1 MHNIQMVDLKG
12 QYQKIK
18 PEIDKALLDA
28 LDKTAFI
35 QGPEVKKF
43 EQELAGYNQVK
54 YCISCANGT
63 DALQIAMM
71 ALDLKPGDEVIVPAF
86 TYIATVEA
94 AALLGLKT
102 VLVEAEP
109 GTFNINPEAIR
120 KAITAKTKLIVP
132 VHLFGQCA
140 DMESIVQIAKE
151 NNIAVLEDTAQAI
164 GAQYHFKNG
173 KSVFAGGMGTIG
185 ITSFFPSKNLG
196 CYGDGGALFTND
208 ESLAKKIKMI
218 ANHGQ
223 EKKYYHDI
231 IGVNSRLDTVQAAI
245 LSVKLKYLNQYIKS
259 RQEAADFYDKALGNH
274 THFGIPERS
283 KDSTHVFH
291 QYTLKIKDGKRD
303 ALKAHL
309 EAKGIPTMVYYP
321 VPIHLQKA
329 FGSLGYKKGD
339 FPVSEKHCESVIS
352 LPMHTELT
360 KEELNYII
368 DNILNFFKS

>member
-1 MHNIQMVDLKG
+1 MVDLKG
-12 QYQKIK
+12 QYEKIK
-18 PEIDKALLDA
+18 PEIDKAMLDV

-43 EQELAGYNQVK
+43 EQELAEYNQATN
-54 YCISCANGT
+54 CISCANGT

-102 VLVEAEP
+102 VLVEVDPE
-109 GTFNINPEAIR
+109 TFNINPTAVK
-120 KAITAKTKLIVP
+120 KAITSKTKLIVP

-140 DMESIVQIAKE
+140 DMDNILQIARE

-164 GAQYHFKNG
+164 GAQYKFKDG
-173 KSVFAGGMGTIG
+173 KIVPAGSMGTIG

-208 ESLAKKIKMI
+208 EALAKKIKMI
-218 ANHGQ
+218 SNHGQ

-259 RQEAADFYDKALGNH
+259 RQEAAVFYDKALGNH
-274 THFGIPERS
+274 TQFSIPKRTAS
-283 KDSTHVFH
+283 SSHVFH
-291 QYTLKIKDGKRD
+291 QYTLKLNQGNRD
-303 ALKAHL
+303 EFKKFL
-309 EAKGIPTMVYYP
+309 ESKGIPTMVYYP

-329 FGSLGYKKGD
+329 FEALEYKKGD
-339 FPVSEKHCESVIS
+339 FPISEKHCESVIS

-360 KEELNYII
+360 KEELNYIT